1 MSPQRTKR
9 YSSQMQY
16 ITIFSAL
23 GIAKGNA
30 AINIT
35 TFSVRG
41 VNSATGGEE
50 GGGGGKSQHFTFS
63 VLVQVE
69 K

>member
-1 MSPQRTKR
+1 MRPQRTKR

-16 ITIFSAL
+16 ITIFSAP

-41 VNSATGGEE
+41 VNSVTGGEE
-50 GGGGGKSQHFTFS
+50 GGGGTRAKVNQTR
-63 VLVQVE
+63 
-69 K
+69 